1 MRGSL
6 LEFGHEPVRPIAL
19 GLACALLA
27 HLAVEA
33 ASPGLTAAGIAL
45 AAVVV
50 LSPGLSRGSLRAWS
64 AALAIAGALAFAASR
79 RWIWLPLYAPPV
91 LGDAL
96 AACIFG
102 RTLARGRMPLIESL
116 IRRMHG
122 EPYRALDPAI
132 AQYARKL
139 TAAWAVL
146 LSTLGTASLAL
157 ALLARPNGVLI
168 LFGVN
173 PPLTIPQ
180 TAWSWFANVAEYGI
194 VAGFFALEYAYRRMR
209 FPQQSHSSFLEFVAK
224 LRTSV
229 PRSLSELDSRVA
241 RPSSRTEPPE

>member
-1 MRGSL
+1 MEFFGRVEELRGSL
-6 LEFGHEPVRPIAL
+6 IAL

-50 LSPGLSRGSLRAWS
+50 LSPALSRGSLRAWS
-64 AALAIAGALAFAASR
+64 TALAIAGGLAFAASR

-91 LGDAL
+91 LGDAF
-96 AACIFG
+96 AAWLFG
-102 RTLARGRMPLIESL
+102 RTLAAGRMPLIESL
-116 IRRMHG
+116 IRRMHD
-122 EPYRALDPAI
+122 EPDRALDHAI

-146 LSTLGTASLAL
+146 LGMLGAASLAL

-168 LFGVN
+168 LLGFA
-173 PPLTIPQ
+173 PPLTVPQ
-180 TAWSWFANVAEYGI
+180 TTWSWFANVAEYGI
-194 VAGFFALEYAYRRMR
+194 VAGFFVLEYAYRRMR
-209 FPQQSHSSFLEFVAK
+209 FPQQPHSSFLEFIAK
-224 LRTSV
+224 LRTIAPSS
-229 PRSLSELDSRVA
+229 RTELDSRVA
-241 RPSSRTEPPE
+241 RPSSRTEPVE